1 MGKFS
6 KMHCARNPF
15 KKMDAMHNGKPGI
28 QKEDFKQFSDSP
40 MSFDTL
46 RQAKRAAKKL
56 QKQRFKKGEITR
68 KEFKIAKQ
76 NIRSVKDVDA
86 PGFPGHES
94 YEPPV
99 KKKGSN

>member
-15 KKMDAMHNGKPGI
+15 KKMDAMYNGKPGI

-46 RQAKRAAKKL
+46 RQAKKAAKKL
-56 QKQRFKKGEITR
+56 QKQRFKAGEITR
-68 KEFKIAKQ
+68 KDFKKSKKA
-76 NIRSVKDVDA
+76 IRGVKDIDA
-86 PGFPGHES
+86 GGVPFHES

-99 KKKGSN
+99 KNK